1 MIDFA
6 IDFKLRPGA
15 AEELNLLFL
24 HLLHKSLSTSEG
36 RNVDVVERVLIA
48 FADLDSFVEVLG
60 HIKHFDW
67 ESVQPDVVLL
77 TIMLHHDFE
86 ILFTALVHLEKFA
99 RIRFT

>member
-36 RNVDVVERVLIA
+36 RNVDVV
-48 FADLDSFVEVLG
+48 
-60 HIKHFDW
+60 
-67 ESVQPDVVLL
+67 
-77 TIMLHHDFE
+77 
-86 ILFTALVHLEKFA
+86 
-99 RIRFT
+99 